1 MVLFSSLLVGSVSM
15 AAALPV
21 PLGLASR
28 DVIVTTSTTGS
39 AGGYYYSCYIE
50 SGSGVSMDIGTG
62 TYKLSWTTAAED
74 VVAGIGWA
82 TGAARLADSYPVH
95 RSIIVC

>member
-1 MVLFSSLLVGSVSM
+1 MVSFNSFLVVSIGV
-15 AAALPV
+15 AGALALPQR
-21 PLGLASR
+21 LAPR
-28 DVIVTTSTTGS
+28 DTIVTTSTTGT

-62 TYKLSWTTAAED
+62 SYELTWTSAAED

-82 TGAARLADSYPVH
+82 TGAVR
-95 RSIIVC
+95 

>member
-1 MVLFSSLLVGSVSM
+1 MVAFKSFLVALLGVAKVL
-15 AAALPV
+15 AV
-21 PLGLASR
+21 PHELAVR
-28 DVIVTTSTTGS
+28 DTIVTTSTTGS

-62 TYKLSWTTAAED
+62 TYKLTWTTASED

-82 TGAARLADSYPVH
+82 TGAVR
-95 RSIIVC
+95 

>member
-1 MVLFSSLLVGSVSM
+1 MVRFNSILVATMSL
-15 AAALPV
+15 AAAFAAPTQ
-21 PLGLASR
+21 LAAR
-28 DVIVTTSTTGS
+28 DTIVTTSTTGS

-62 TYKLSWTTAAED
+62 TYTLTWTTAAED

-82 TGAARLADSYPVH
+82 TGAAR
-95 RSIIVC
+95 